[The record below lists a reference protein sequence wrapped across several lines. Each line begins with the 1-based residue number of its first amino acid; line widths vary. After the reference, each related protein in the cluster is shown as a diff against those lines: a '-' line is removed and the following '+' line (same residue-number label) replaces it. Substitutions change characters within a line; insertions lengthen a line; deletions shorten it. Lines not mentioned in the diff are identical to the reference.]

1 MLDNELEITVG
12 ESSSGLVS
20 TLPTT
25 RKENPFD
32 SLPPVSK
39 EVLLKDVDPE
49 RLQSIME
56 KTRGLFPLLDD
67 IKDMRTALKIVKN
80 DLEALRQPFPYVEK
94 HEMNMAFFNY
104 NFMTWF
110 TFGDLSK
117 RKQEDEVSEIRR
129 AAYLFARECRG
140 ICYDLKTGKIASRG
154 LQKFFNVG
162 EKPETEIENIDF
174 SKDHIIVD
182 KMDGTMVCSILASN
196 DKLND
201 DNKKVVRFRTK
212 MGWIT
217 DPSKY
222 TEEFVYGT
230 NDESVFPIFDITN
243 DEYRLT
249 ESQAQAMEKGHK
261 GYVEFSAYWIKK
273 GYSPIFEFVSPKNQ
287 IVLLYEKPSLVLLAL
302 RHNYDGHYLSY
313 EETKKSCDEFGVSFT
328 EPLLQMTNETS
339 LEKVQN
345 FIKEQIGVEGYVVR
359 FVDGTMYKI
368 KSMWYLE
375 LHSCKTSNK
384 KITDTDIWN
393 AVLDNTIDDIQS
405 NLQAKETKQELEEF
419 VSNFWN
425 AITILTQKVKE
436 VGSELKQKY
445 PVRKEYFS
453 EGCVPLQAT
462 NKMFSELVSMYYN
475 VKEEKLQDEIIASI
489 TKRLK
494 PTVGNK
500 KKMKNDV
507 LVAIKE
513 SIEQVTNID
522 LTIFRSKYLEE
533 KKRYDENLRL
543 RREQKQASQP
553 QIYDDNE

>member
-1 MLDNELEITVG
+1 MILKWHLLFEREHNLLEWLMLVHQQEMQIQNFNHIYNFTSPKKMLDQELEITVG
-12 ESSSGLVS
+12 ESSSSSGLVS
-20 TLPTT
+20 TFPVSSTTT

-32 SLPPVSK
+32 SLPPVTK
-39 EVLLKDVDPE
+39 QVLLKDVDPE
-49 RLQSIME
+49 RFQSIME
-56 KTRGLFPLLDD
+56 KTKVGLFPLLDD
-67 IKDMRTALKIVKN
+67 IRDMRTSLKIVRN
-80 DLEALRQPFPYVEK
+80 DLEALNQPFPYVEK
-94 HEMNMAFFNY
+94 YENNMAFFNY

-117 RKQEDEVSEIRR
+117 KKQEDEVSQIRR

-182 KMDGTMVCSILASN
+182 KMVCMIVVFSHVLTQKLQDGTMVCAILVK
-196 DKLND
+196 DEKLND
-201 DNKKVVRFRTK
+201 ENKRVVRFRTK

-249 ESQAQAMEKGHK
+249 ESQAQAMANGHK
-261 GYVEFSAYWIKK
+261 GYVEFSTFWIKK

-313 EETKKSCDEFGVSFT
+313 EETKRSCEEFGISFT
-328 EPLLQMTNETS
+328 EPLLQMSNETS

-359 FVDGTMYKI
+359 FNDGTMYKI

-405 NLQAKETKQELEEF
+405 NLQTKETKQELEEF

-436 VGSELKQKY
+436 VGSELKKKY
-445 PVRKEYFS
+445 PNRKEYFS
-453 EGCVPLQAT
+453 EGCVPLQKT
-462 NKMFSELVSMYYN
+462 NKVFSEC
-475 VKEEKLQDEIIASI
+475 KL
-489 TKRLK
+489 
-494 PTVGNK
+494 
-500 KKMKNDV
+500 
-507 LVAIKE
+507 
-513 SIEQVTNID
+513 
-522 LTIFRSKYLEE
+522 
-533 KKRYDENLRL
+533 NLGAF
-543 RREQKQASQP
+543 QSF
-553 QIYDDNE
+553 